1 VKKYLLLSFLIF
13 FLLFCTYSAKSMVEM
28 RPKAPNTE
36 GVSTYHKPSF
46 IERFLLKRLQKQW
59 VKKQKRVMPLG
70 ANFEPNCDTIFTTN
84 NQIIV
89 AQILDVSEKE
99 IIYKPCAGK
108 GAKKWLSTL
117 EVRDLKS
124 AKFKY
129 NPTIYEDAN
138 ETIPAKLESS
148 CDTFFT
154 TDNQIIAAQ
163 IVSVT
168 KNEVGYLPCNGKGAK
183 KWLFR
188 LDIRTFVST
197 KFKNLDDMKKPVN
210 KIEAMGTRALIFGI
224 LSILLPVLLYLG
236 VGLLGFIIRIL
247 SFIFSI
253 KAIKQGSKVAK
264 HSKRA
269 KIAIFLGAL
278 GFILSLFY
286 LIILLLAIFLP
297 H

>member
-1 VKKYLLLSFLIF
+1 MKKHLLLSFLTF
-13 FLLFCTYSAKSMVEM
+13 SFLFCTYSAKSMFEM

-36 GVSTYHKPSF
+36 GVCTYRKPSF
-46 IERFLLKRLQKQW
+46 IERFLLKCLQKQW
-59 VKKQKRVMPLG
+59 VKKQKWIRPLG
-70 ANFEPNCDTIFTTN
+70 VNFEPNCDTIFTTN

-99 IIYKPCAGK
+99 ITYKPCGGK

-129 NPTIYEDAN
+129 NPIIYEDAN
-138 ETIPAKLESS
+138 GTIPAKLESS

-168 KNEVGYLPCNGKGAK
+168 KNEVGYLPCSGIGAK
-183 KWLFR
+183 KWLPR
-188 LDIRTFVST
+188 IEIRTFVST
-197 KFKNLDDMKKPVN
+197 KFRNLDDMKKPVS
-210 KIEAMGTRALIFGI
+210 KVEIMGTRALIFGI
-224 LSILLPVLLYLG
+224 LSIFLLGLSYLG
-236 VGLLGFIIRIL
+236 VPLLGFIGSIL

-253 KAIKQGSKVAK
+253 KAIKQGAKVAK
-264 HSKRA
+264 HNKRA

-278 GFILSLFY
+278 GLILLL
-286 LIILLLAIFLP
+286 LILTILLLAIFLP
-297 H
+297 